1 MLNDFK
7 RLVRDYIDAYWD
19 IKNETEALTVEQR
32 NAMQAELL
40 KQFFRDCARLE
51 GEDGLAAERE
61 RVEHENELKRIEE
74 IKKLE
79 NAKIDAEYK
88 LQHAK
93 LQRESEINK
102 ALIEEEIQ
110 LQQEMQEK
118 ELEIRRRSELLM
130 LEAKE
135 ERIVPVARHHRTRW
149 LRRWRPNEAYVL
161 MANKAQLEAR
171 KYLTDRRNELIEL
184 QAELY
189 EAPLEE
195 VEQVSATATEA
206 PLVIEEKQNCEV
218 SDEQGNAEIT
228 ELPTDTAH
236 TEVEY
241 ERLQNRAVALIMALC
256 ERRISE
262 LQQEQLKKPARKRVR
277 KPDNTETENL
287 SEGSNDK

>member
-7 RLVRDYIDAYWD
+7 QLVKDYIDAYWD
-19 IKNETEALTVEQR
+19 IKNETEALTAEQR

-93 LQRESEINK
+93 LQRESEITK

-130 LEAKE
+130 LETKE
-135 ERIVPVARHHRTRW
+135 ESIVPVAKHHRTRW

-171 KYLTDRRNELIEL
+171 KYLTERRNELIEL

-189 EAPLEE
+189 ETPLEE

-206 PLVIEEKQNCEV
+206 PPIIEEKQNCEV
-218 SDEQGNAEIT
+218 SK
-228 ELPTDTAH
+228 LPTA
-236 TEVEY
+236 EEER

-262 LQQEQLKKPARKRVR
+262 LQQEQLKKPARKRIR
-277 KPDNTETENL
+277 KKPDNTETENL
-287 SEGSNDK
+287 SGGANDK

>member
-1 MLNDFK
+1 MCRSLKK
-7 RLVRDYIDAYWD
+7 RKRNIWSYYWD
-19 IKNETEALTVEQR
+19 IKNETEALTAEQR

-93 LQRESEINK
+93 LQRESEITK

-130 LEAKE
+130 LETKE
-135 ERIVPVARHHRTRW
+135 ESIVPVAKHHRTRW

-171 KYLTDRRNELIEL
+171 KYLTERRNELIEL

-189 EAPLEE
+189 ETPLEE

-206 PLVIEEKQNCEV
+206 PPIIEEKQNCEV
-218 SDEQGNAEIT
+218 SK
-228 ELPTDTAH
+228 LPTA
-236 TEVEY
+236 EEER

-262 LQQEQLKKPARKRVR
+262 LQQEQLKKPARKRIR
-277 KPDNTETENL
+277 KKPDNTETENL
-287 SEGSNDK
+287 SGGANDK

>member
-7 RLVRDYIDAYWD
+7 QLVKDYIDAYWD
-19 IKNETEALTVEQR
+19 IKNETEALTAEQR

-93 LQRESEINK
+93 LQRESEITK

-171 KYLTDRRNELIEL
+171 KYLTERRNELIEL

-189 EAPLEE
+189 ETPLEE

-206 PLVIEEKQNCEV
+206 PPIIEEKQN
-218 SDEQGNAEIT
+218 
-228 ELPTDTAH
+228 
-236 TEVEY
+236 
-241 ERLQNRAVALIMALC
+241 
-256 ERRISE
+256 
-262 LQQEQLKKPARKRVR
+262 
-277 KPDNTETENL
+277 
-287 SEGSNDK
+287 

>member
-130 LEAKE
+130 LEEKE

-161 MANKAQLEAR
+161 MVNKAQLEAR

-189 EAPLEE
+189 ETPLEE

-206 PLVIEEKQNCEV
+206 PPVIEEKQNCEV
-218 SDEQGNAEIT
+218 SK
-228 ELPTDTAH
+228 LPT
-236 TEVEY
+236 VEEER

-262 LQQEQLKKPARKRVR
+262 LQQEQLKKPARKRIR
-277 KPDNTETENL
+277 KKPDNTETENL
-287 SEGSNDK
+287 SEGANDK